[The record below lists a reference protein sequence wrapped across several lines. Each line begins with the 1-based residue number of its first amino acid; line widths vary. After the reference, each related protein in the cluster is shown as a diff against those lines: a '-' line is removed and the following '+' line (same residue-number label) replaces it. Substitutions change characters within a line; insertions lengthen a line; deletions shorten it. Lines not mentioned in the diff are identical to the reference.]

1 MQTLAADVQGL
12 RKGLDLT
19 KTERDKQP
27 DNFIIFVSFCDVTEL
42 STPLV
47 PSTVCQVFVFSSLH
61 NFHSAFR
68 ILHFILFSLFY
79 NLAFAGFISILYAVL
94 LKKVF

>member
-47 PSTVCQVFVFSSLH
+47 RSIGCQVFVFSSLH

-68 ILHFILFSLFY
+68 ILCF
-79 NLAFAGFISILYAVL
+79 AFCILY
-94 LKKVF
+94 FSFCFTI

>member
-42 STPLV
+42 STPFV
-47 PSTVCQVFVFSSLH
+47 QCIVCQVFVFTSFH
-61 NFHSAFR
+61 DFHSAFR
-68 ILHFILFSLFY
+68 ILC
-79 NLAFAGFISILYAVL
+79 FAVCILY
-94 LKKVF
+94 FSFCFTI

>member
-27 DNFIIFVSFCDVTEL
+27 DNFIIFVSFL
-42 STPLV
+42 YWIINII
-47 PSTVCQVFVFSSLH
+47 TVS
-61 NFHSAFR
+61 R
-68 ILHFILFSLFY
+68 
-79 NLAFAGFISILYAVL
+79 
-94 LKKVF
+94 